1 MHFKIILITTAQGTP
16 EYFWFPQT
24 AQGPLVHLNC
34 SQWVGDASTR
44 HYAALGSWC
53 YSQELSRTWG
63 SVSLL
68 VVGYNNT

>member
-16 EYFWFPQT
+16 EYSGFHRQPR
-24 AQGPLVHLNC
+24 GHLNC